1 MIRAAKPDATVAA
14 RALTVPAPSSPAR
27 RPPDHLHTSV
37 TVDRPDLELQT
48 LTVDGNVQV
57 SGQTNAQGLHCAQT
71 APILLQSGTSGQR
84 HPMSVLVRK
93 GRRSPARWRMST
105 ATWTRTR
112 TRTK

>member
-1 MIRAAKPDATVAA
+1 M
-14 RALTVPAPSSPAR
+14 
-27 RPPDHLHTSV
+27 
-37 TVDRPDLELQT
+37 DRPDLELQT

-93 GRRSPARWRMST
+93 GQTISGTLANADGDVDTDTST
-105 ATWTRTR
+105 DKMTTTLHWFPIGKSLELADG
-112 TRTK
+112 